1 MVAVFAVAGGDS
13 MVDPKIVEILVSSRR
28 APDGG
33 IDRLTPRETEVLAL
47 MAEGLNNAGIG
58 ERLVLSERAIAKHIN
73 SMFSKLDLGEAD
85 DSHRRVKAVLTWL
98 SR

>member
-1 MVAVFAVAGGDS
+1 
-13 MVDPKIVEILVSSRR
+13 
-28 APDGG
+28 
-33 IDRLTPRETEVLAL
+33 